1 MPNEDEMERTLRIE
15 IPPCAL
21 NKEGLGWTL
30 GTASQ
35 NGWLIQGNLNPYWT
49 GTIDLAGYTRD
60 HKTFYPSG
68 AMIQEGPYYAEP
80 GNDGSIVITLV
91 STVPLDA
98 DVLFAQIV
106 GNSSPGFLDNA
117 ATSAVGPAD
126 QQNWETVM
134 FAETDIRVLNSN
146 ITPNTDGI
154 CQVIESKQSG
164 SLAATASD
172 TLYVL
177 KMVVGLENFATTTS
191 ISIPAS
197 RVVIPGMVG
206 REPDVEYLMRLKRSV
221 ELANQV

>member
-15 IPPCAL
+15 IPPCL
-21 NKEGLGWTL
+21 LGKEGIEWRVGL
-30 GTASQ
+30 AAQ
-35 NGWLIQGNLNPYWT
+35 NGWLLQGGLNPYWT
-49 GTIDLAGYTRD
+49 GTIDLAGYTRE
-60 HKTFYPSG
+60 HKTFYPTG
-68 AMIQEGPYYAEP
+68 AMIQEGPFFSEP

-91 STVPLDA
+91 STVPLDP
-98 DVLFAQIV
+98 DVLFGQIV

-117 ATSAVGPAD
+117 GVSAVAAAN

-134 FAETDIRVLNSN
+134 FAETDIRVLNSQ

-191 ISIPAS
+191 IGIPAS
-197 RVVIPGMVG
+197 RVIIPGMVG
-206 REPDVEYLMRLKRSV
+206 KEPDVEYLMRLKRSV